1 MLYLIFYTS
10 LGNQQFSYTTLALY
24 NLSLKGSQNYETSCL
39 LHDLL
44 TAVPQPKVQAYI
56 QRGWHRKKKNVSCL
70 EPRTSGPT
78 HHCHC
83 SGVVLKINGCMLTRF
98 DMLHKSSHL
107 WSHDTAKQRKQ
118 QAILAKMSDAN
129 KSTTICHIV
138 VTKCFGL
145 WGLPWD
151 GGDKKPGLR
160 VLGRRKS

>member
-1 MLYLIFYTS
+1 MKHLVCCMTCS
-10 LGNQQFSYTTLALY
+10 PQC
-24 NLSLKGSQNYETSCL
+24 LSPRCRRTYREDGT
-39 LHDLL
+39 
-44 TAVPQPKVQAYI
+44 
-56 QRGWHRKKKNVSCL
+56 GKKIYVSCL

-118 QAILAKMSDAN
+118 QATLAKMSDAN